1 MKRYAVIG
9 NPIAQSRSPSI
20 HAAFAEQLGIE
31 LQYERVLAPLSDF
44 AGTLARLQA
53 EGFAGCNVTMPFK
66 SDALACAEQ
75 RSERA
80 QLAGAANTLGWT
92 GAQLWADTT
101 DGLGLRRDLEHN
113 AGWRIA
119 GRSLLLLGAGGA
131 SAGCLGPL
139 IEAGPARIAV
149 WNRSGAKAEALVER
163 HQSLAHQHGVEL
175 QALSVLAGCYDAVL
189 NGTSAGLSAQN
200 LALPTGLLASGGLAM
215 DMVYGA
221 GAEPFLRWAK
231 AQGAAVLLDGLGML
245 VEQAAE
251 SFALWHGQRPIT
263 TQLLDQ
269 MRNAAR

>member
-1 MKRYAVIG
+1 MKRFAVIG
-9 NPIAQSRSPSI
+9 NPIAQSRSPGI
-20 HAAFAEQLGIE
+20 HAAFAAQLGIV
-31 LQYERVLAPLSDF
+31 LQYERVLAPLGDL

-53 EGFAGCNVTMPFK
+53 EGFAGCNVTTPFK
-66 SDALACAEQ
+66 TDALACAEQ

-92 GAQLWADTT
+92 GAQLWTDTT

-149 WNRSGAKAEALVER
+149 WNRSSDKAVALVQR
-163 HQSLAHQHGVEL
+163 HQLLALQHGVEL
-175 QALSVLAGCYDAVL
+175 QALGRLTGCYDAVL
-189 NGTSAGLSAQN
+189 NGTSAGLGAQD
-200 LALPTGLLASGGLAM
+200 LGLPVGLLASGGLAL

-231 AQGAAVLLDGLGML
+231 VQGAAVLLDGLGML

-251 SFALWHGQRPIT
+251 SFALWHGQRPE
-263 TQLLDQ
+263 TQQVLAQ
-269 MRNAAR
+269 MRGAP